1 METCKLSDFIASLK
15 PWLSD
20 EYIRGAGLD
29 ENGHFVLL
37 FNDGVKNVY
46 NISDCEKQTLIEVL
60 NDLKEKGVEVLRS
73 SC

>member
-1 METCKLSDFIASLK
+1 METCKLSDFMDYLK

-29 ENGHFVLL
+29 ENGRFVLL
-37 FNDGVKNVY
+37 FTDGVKNVY
-46 NISDCEKQTLIEVL
+46 QIDDCEKQQLIDVL
-60 NDLKEKGVEVLRS
+60 NDLKEKGVEVMKP